1 MARTKETGSG
11 FLEEEAFELEG
22 RQDCLNFPQLRKRI
36 TYFTGTKYTIVH
48 PDTTPTLN
56 PPHSLETE

>member
-11 FLEEEAFELEG
+11 FIEEEAFKLEDRTVLISHSSG
-22 RQDCLNFPQLRKRI
+22 NASPTLQAQ
-36 TYFTGTKYTIVH
+36 KYTIVH